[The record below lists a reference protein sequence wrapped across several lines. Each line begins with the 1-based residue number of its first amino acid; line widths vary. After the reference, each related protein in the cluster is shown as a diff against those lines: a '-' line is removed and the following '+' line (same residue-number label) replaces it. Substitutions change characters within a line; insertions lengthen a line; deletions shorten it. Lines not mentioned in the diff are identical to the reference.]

1 MKSCWLENPLERPTF
16 HTLKQKFNDILVS
29 KNEYLYLHEAS
40 TETKNHDIDLSDNEN
55 SLSIDDV
62 NDSNLPRSV
71 SWNLE
76 LKIPPITDILLSEK
90 EVMCERKIS
99 IKHSKSLGF
108 LNAAQHSMRTRD
120 NCRLHHLSINC
131 EPPRYCLRTP

>member
-29 KNEYLYLHEAS
+29 KNEYLYLHEAA

-55 SLSIDDV
+55 SPSIDDV

-71 SWNLE
+71 L
-76 LKIPPITDILLSEK
+76 PLSEK

-99 IKHSKSLGF
+99 INHSKSLGF

-131 EPPRYCLRTP
+131 EPRYCLRTP